1 MRKLYICLE
10 KKVIN
15 FFTYSFPF
23 SSFSF
28 SHSFPL
34 HLFHLFGMLLLF
46 ILPSLLQ
53 SLILFFFPNKYIS
66 IFCYKYSANQKTTQL
81 KKACKIIYINIGWFM
96 PPAVTLPYLTSLIKR
111 CYVCMYLFL
120 SSACRNFSISARSF
134 CWRLC
139 SSSAFKFFS
148 CQIAT

>member
-10 KKVIN
+10 KKVVN

-23 SSFSF
+23 SPFSF

-46 ILPSLLQ
+46 ILSSLLQ
-53 SLILFFFPNKYIS
+53 SLILFFFPNKCIS

-81 KKACKIIYINIGWFM
+81 KKAYKIFYINIGWFM

-111 CYVCMYLFL
+111 CMYVYTFFFPQLVVTFQFL
-120 SSACRNFSISARSF
+120 LVPSVGVSVPLQLLSFSPV
-134 CWRLC
+134 
-139 SSSAFKFFS
+139 K
-148 CQIAT
+148 